1 MQALMSVGPTQGP
14 RTRFAAIVGLSLA
27 VSAAAV
33 AASVFALAWVSRH
46 ERDTTRIHAA
56 ILAQDLGSRIAVCAD
71 PDRSDLPGRP
81 RRELPPSSSAVP
93 QADKNSATD
102 WQDDAFQ
109 CAQFRPLVLLP
120 VQIHWT
126 QVPAKKGFDHAGEV
140 RVSIDLDH
148 DGTTDEVVVTEV
160 ACTAAQCTVS
170 PYATMEA
177 HR

>member
-1 MQALMSVGPTQGP
+1 MSAGAEQES
-14 RTRFAAIVGLSLA
+14 RTWFSAIAGLSFA

-33 AASVFALAWVSRH
+33 VVAGIVLLLASRH
-46 ERDTTRIHAA
+46 ERNATRVHAT
-56 ILAQDLGSRIAVCAD
+56 ILAQDLGSQIAVCAD
-71 PDRSDLPGRP
+71 SNRSDLSGHP
-81 RRELPPSSSAVP
+81 RRELPPSSRTVP
-93 QADKNSATD
+93 KTD

-109 CAQFRPLVLLP
+109 CARFRPLVPLP
-120 VQIHWT
+120 VKIQWT
-126 QVPAKKGFDHAGEV
+126 QVPAAKGFDRAGEV